1 MPLGSI
7 AAPTITPLRAP
18 SASKP
23 SFHID
28 SGTYI
33 EIETSNDYLFELYWI
48 FIDHTIYI

>member
-18 SASKP
+18 SASRP

-28 SGTYI
+28 PATYI
-33 EIETSNDYLFELYWI
+33 EIETSNQLLCLLESEYTRNCL
-48 FIDHTIYI
+48 